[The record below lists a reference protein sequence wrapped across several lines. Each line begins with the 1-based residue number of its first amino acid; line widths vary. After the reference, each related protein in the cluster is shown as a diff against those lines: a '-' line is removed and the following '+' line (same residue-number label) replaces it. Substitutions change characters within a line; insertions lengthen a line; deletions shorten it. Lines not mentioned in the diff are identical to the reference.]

1 MKVLLF
7 LADCFHWGMGCKWRF
22 YVKPWLRDKNLVES
36 GMMSR
41 SDKKLRE
48 LFLLRIGISL
58 GRVPFDGVIFEVRKG
73 LVKNGK
79 GCFGMDEVFALN
91 EV

>member
-1 MKVLLF
+1 
-7 LADCFHWGMGCKWRF
+7 MGCKWRF
-22 YVKPWLRDKNLVES
+22 YVEPWLRDKNLVEI
-36 GMMSR
+36 GMMDW
-41 SDKKLRE
+41 SDNELRE
-48 LFLLRIGISL
+48 CVSLRIGVDL
-58 GRVPFDGVIFEVRKG
+58 GRVPFEGVIFQARKC

>member
-1 MKVLLF
+1 VKVLLF
-7 LADCFHWGMGCKWRF
+7 LTDCSHWGMGCKWRF
-22 YVKPWLRDKNLVES
+22 YVEPWFRDKDLVES
-36 GMMSR
+36 GMSW

-48 LFLLRIGISL
+48 LFSLRIGISL
-58 GRVPFDGVIFEVRKG
+58 GRVPFDGVILQVRKS

-79 GCFGMDEVFALN
+79 GCFGVDDVSALN